1 MLLRDT
7 IDELDGLIVELVELR
22 DSLTRA
28 EQAESVD
35 NALWDAEAALRRVA
49 RRADARA
56 HTVRRAIELQL
67 AEETHRDGPNDL
79 RTA

>member
-7 IDELDGLIVELVELR
+7 IDELDGLIVELSQLR
-22 DSLTRA
+22 QDLCRA
-28 EQAESVD
+28 ELSGDAD
-35 NALWDAEAALRRVA
+35 NALWDAEAALKRVA

-56 HTVRRAIELQL
+56 HTVRRAIDLRL
-67 AEETHRDGPNDL
+67 AEDAPSEDPDGR